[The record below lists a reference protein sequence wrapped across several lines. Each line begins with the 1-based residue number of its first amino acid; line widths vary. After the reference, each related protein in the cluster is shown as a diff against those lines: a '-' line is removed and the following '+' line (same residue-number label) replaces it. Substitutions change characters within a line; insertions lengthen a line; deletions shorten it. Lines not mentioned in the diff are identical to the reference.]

1 MSTLNLA
8 VIPGDGIGPE
18 VTKVA
23 LEALEK
29 ALEGVNVET
38 KTYDLGANRYL
49 AGGEVL
55 TDEDLAQLRSHD
67 AILLGAIGDPR
78 VPSGVLERGLLLK
91 LRFAFDNHINLR
103 PTKLFEGVS

>member
-18 VTKVA
+18 VTSVA

-29 ALEGVNVET
+29 ALEGVTVET
-38 KTYDLGANRYL
+38 KTYDLGANRYI

-55 TDEDLAQLRSHD
+55 TDEDLA
-67 AILLGAIGDPR
+67 
-78 VPSGVLERGLLLK
+78 
-91 LRFAFDNHINLR
+91 
-103 PTKLFEGVS
+103 